1 MKIEKFENIT
11 IGYMRRTGKYGPENK
26 LLMETFKKF
35 LTEHGLFDESTIIL
49 GIALDDPNSVP
60 SAQLRYD
67 IGVIINDIKD
77 IKDIPLD
84 TRIIPSGNYAVFEI
98 PHTREAVSDFWKNID
113 SVLNTLDA
121 DCEKPVIERYSS
133 EKISKGLC
141 EFCIPLK

>member
-49 GIALDDPNSVP
+49 GISLDDPNSVP
-60 SAQLRYD
+60 SDQLRYD
-67 IGVIINDIKD
+67 IGVIING

-121 DCEKPVIERYSS
+121 DCEKPVIERYSA